1 MFSFT
6 MYVLRTDLYDS
17 SFSFYSPDIDECSS
31 EATLTC
37 PDNSTCVNSQGSYKC
52 TCDAGFFKD
61 ESICTGEHTFGLST
75 ALKRGLWFESPCNSF
90 NIGFPGAVIDIDLY
104 KRINETK

>member
-1 MFSFT
+1 

-37 PDNSTCVNSQGSYKC
+37 SDNSTCVNTQGSYKC

-61 ESICTGEHTFGLST
+61 GSNCTGEHTLGMSTTLS
-75 ALKRGLWFESPCNSF
+75 RGMWFESLCISSDS
-90 NIGFPGAVIDIDLY
+90 NIGFPGAMINIDLY